1 MSVGFVM
8 DMEVTI
14 QKKAA
19 LREKNPD
26 AYSLKAHYLD
36 QMQYA
41 PGVQEL
47 LKDAT
52 FREDG
57 GEGGVKSASDFSYS
71 ANYYAGDHYRLV
83 GDAAGMLFGSY
94 L

>member
-1 MSVGFVM
+1 M

-19 LREKNPD
+19 LREKNPE
-26 AYSLKAHYLD
+26 AYTLQAHYLD
-36 QMQYA
+36 QLQHA
-41 PGVQEL
+41 PYLRDIL

-52 FREDG
+52 FRTDG

-71 ANYYAGDHYRLV
+71 AKFYAGDHYRLV
-83 GDAAGMLFGSY
+83 GDAAGMTYRLSINNFH
-94 L
+94 